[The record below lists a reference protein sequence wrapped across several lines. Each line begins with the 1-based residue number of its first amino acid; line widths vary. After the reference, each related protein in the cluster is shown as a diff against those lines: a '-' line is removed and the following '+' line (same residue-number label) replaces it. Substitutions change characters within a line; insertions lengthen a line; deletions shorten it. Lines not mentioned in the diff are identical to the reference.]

1 MSRFCLILLASLSTL
16 MVGCSDPTI
25 DASTDESLKQSA
37 ERVRDSLEGENQKEF
52 EEALQTILMSQA
64 TQALVASA
72 FGAAAG
78 DPMAQGRRT
87 VDGKTAEQIIADAR
101 AMKARQAEREREQAL
116 QEAKEID
123 EELEGLREKL
133 DKIKSDESDP
143 LPVLKSRFYWSESD
157 FLSEPVIEITVRN
170 NTKTAISRAYFDA
183 VVSSPG
189 RSVPWVADS
198 FNHSI
203 SGGLEPGEETT
214 WSLAPNRY
222 SEWGR
227 VPQDRNDLIMTAVAV
242 EADGPD
248 GETLFERLDPTELE
262 EKITEL
268 EGRREALLSL
278 E

>member
-1 MSRFCLILLASLSTL
+1 MSRTCLILFATLSALAA
-16 MVGCSDPTI
+16 GCSDPTI

-37 ERVRDSLEGENQKEF
+37 EQVRDSLEGANRKEF
-52 EEALQTILMSQA
+52 EEALQTILMSHA
-64 TQALVASA
+64 TQALVASGFEA
-72 FGAAAG
+72 TAG
-78 DPMAQGRRT
+78 DAMAQGRAT
-87 VDGKTAEQIIADAR
+87 VDGKTAKEIIADAQ
-101 AMKARQAEREREQAL
+101 AMKARQAERERAQAL
-116 QEAKEID
+116 QEAKEIGV
-123 EELEGLREKL
+123 ELEGLREKL
-133 DKIKSDESDP
+133 EQARSDESDP

-170 NTKTAISRAYFDA
+170 DAKTAISRAYFEA
-183 VVSSPG
+183 VVASPG

-198 FNHSI
+198 FNYSI
-203 SGGLEPGEETT
+203 AGGVEPGEETT

-242 EADGPD
+242 KADGPD
-248 GETLFERLDPTELE
+248 GETLFERPDPVELE

-268 EGRREALLSL
+268 EARRDALLGL